1 MPSGFRWLPVCTV
14 EAPAAIPSLCGLVTE
29 EHGLGNEAIA
39 EALLKEVALV
49 LTRPNAYSSIGD
61 LMESVNRIVEAV
73 SKPQTLCSENA
84 LGNELA
90 QTYLMLS

>member
-1 MPSGFRWLPVCTV
+1 M
-14 EAPAAIPSLCGLVTE
+14 EALQPPSLCGLVTE
-29 EHGLGNEAIA
+29 KSMELGNEAIA

-61 LMESVNRIVEAV
+61 LMESVNRRIVEAV

-84 LGNELA
+84 LNRNELA
-90 QTYLMLS
+90 QTLSNVIL